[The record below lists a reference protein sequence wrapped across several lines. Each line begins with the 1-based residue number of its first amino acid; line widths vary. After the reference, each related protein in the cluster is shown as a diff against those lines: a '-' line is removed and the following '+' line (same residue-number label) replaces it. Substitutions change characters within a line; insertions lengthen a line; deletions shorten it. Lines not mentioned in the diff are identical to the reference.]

1 MYGKFF
7 PGFFRRLVHA
17 ADWRKRYW
25 SGSIGQHNLL
35 RSVVLSEL
43 GQQTQQDCEMVGSRR
58 GPMERVCFSIPV
70 SECVKQLLVA
80 HVVQNAEDETP
91 EASPDHIRNSRGRAA
106 LKNKSRRLY
115 EDLCCSIVDLELH
128 DSILVW
134 HIATGM
140 YLCRY
145 KKQAKA
151 TGGCQDDAQLLAH
164 AEAAEGLSSCMLFL
178 LAARTYML
186 PPPASRNAYVH
197 VCSYLTSLEHKSP
210 DDLADL
216 LQSNGEGLNTGS
228 NTEAVP
234 RKTGD
239 KSRYTNTLNRATQ
252 HGAKLIAEE
261 MPAADMLELISQ
273 VWVEMLCYAGYRCTG
288 YSHAKQLS
296 GGELITVAAI
306 LMEHIKRRTPMPYIA
321 TACNCPSLL
330 VSTMHEDLKWSIEI
344 SF

>member
-1 MYGKFF
+1 
-7 PGFFRRLVHA
+7 
-17 ADWRKRYW
+17 
-25 SGSIGQHNLL
+25 
-35 RSVVLSEL
+35 
-43 GQQTQQDCEMVGSRR
+43 
-58 GPMERVCFSIPV
+58 MERVCFSIPV

-164 AEAAEGLSSCMLFL
+164 AEAAEGLSNCMLFL

-210 DDLADL
+210 DDLAGL
-216 LQSNGEGLNTGS
+216 LQSNGEGLN
-228 NTEAVP
+228 
-234 RKTGD
+234 
-239 KSRYTNTLNRATQ
+239 
-252 HGAKLIAEE
+252 
-261 MPAADMLELISQ
+261 
-273 VWVEMLCYAGYRCTG
+273 
-288 YSHAKQLS
+288 
-296 GGELITVAAI
+296 
-306 LMEHIKRRTPMPYIA
+306 
-321 TACNCPSLL
+321 
-330 VSTMHEDLKWSIEI
+330 
-344 SF
+344 